1 MEMYVQSYPALGAR
15 VPVSLQGGTEPV
27 WAHNGRELFY
37 RAGDSLMVA
46 SVTTP
51 GSYAASGRKL
61 LFTGS
66 FLGGGSFRAYDV
78 QPDDQHFVMIS
89 GGASQSTLFG
99 VENLFRRLAYDRGRP
114 QTP

>member
-1 MEMYVQSYPALGAR
+1 VGPQRPGAVLSRRRQPDGRLGDDA
-15 VPVSLQGGTEPV
+15 G
-27 WAHNGRELFY
+27 EL
-37 RAGDSLMVA
+37 RGER
-46 SVTTP
+46 
-51 GSYAASGRKL
+51 RKL